1 MSMTAMLTADDLHEI
16 NRELAKGNDIEIRRT
31 SEGLAIKT
39 CMVRTLKKK
48 KKRAVVT
55 EGLR

>member
-1 MSMTAMLTADDLHEI
+1 MGMTAMLTADDLHEI

-31 SEGLAIKT
+31 MEGLTIKT

-48 KKRAVVT
+48 KKKADVN
-55 EGLR
+55 EDLR